1 MTILIIRR
9 AFAPLL
15 AAFIVL
21 GLANAV
27 QAQDFPTK
35 PIRLVSPYQP
45 GGSTDLALNLFRDRL
60 MQKWGQPVLVEYR
73 PGAAALI
80 GMEMVF
86 RAPPDGYTL
95 LVMPT
100 SPVTA
105 AKHLFSKL
113 RFDPDQF
120 IAITMISET
129 PNVLVVH
136 PNVPVKTFKDLIDY
150 ARANP
155 NKLNYA
161 STSDGGASH
170 LATELLQTMTNT
182 KVNKIPFN
190 GVGPS
195 MTALLGG
202 HIDMTFTLL
211 SVALPH
217 IKAGKLRV
225 LAVGSEKR
233 SPFLPG
239 DIPAIAETLP
249 GFISLNVAGVFAPP
263 GTPAPIITKLHGA
276 LAEILKDPPVTKRYY
291 DISAVTLGGTP
302 TESAEF
308 VRKEGEV
315 TGKIIR
321 QLGIKLD

>member
-1 MTILIIRR
+1 MMRIFRPGLSFLVTV
-9 AFAPLL
+9 AAL
-15 AAFIVL
+15 AMVGQA
-21 GLANAV
+21 A
-27 QAQDFPTK
+27 AQDFPNRIIK
-35 PIRLVSPYQP
+35 LVSPYAV

-60 MQKWGQPVLVEYR
+60 MQKWGQPVIIEYR
-73 PGAAALI
+73 PGAAGI
-80 GMEMVF
+80 VGMEQVF
-86 RAPPDGYTL
+86 RSPPDGYTL
-95 LVMPT
+95 LVTPT

-105 AKHLFSKL
+105 SKHLFTKL

-120 IAITMISET
+120 VAVTLISET

-136 PNVPVKTFKDLIDY
+136 PGVPIKTFKELIDY

-155 NKLNYA
+155 DKLNYA

-170 LATELLQTMTNT
+170 LATELMQTMTGT

-195 MTALLGG
+195 MAALLGG

-211 SVALPH
+211 SVALPQ
-217 IKAGKLRV
+217 IQAGKLRV

-233 SPFLPG
+233 SPFLAA

-263 GTPAPIITKLHGA
+263 GTPPAIVNKLQGA
-276 LAEILKDPPVTKRYY
+276 LNEILKDPPIAKRYY
-291 DISAVTLGGTP
+291 DISAVTLGSTP
-302 TESAEF
+302 EESAAF
-308 VRKEGEV
+308 VRKEGEI
-315 TGKIIR
+315 TGKVIR
-321 QLGIKLD
+321 QIGLKLD